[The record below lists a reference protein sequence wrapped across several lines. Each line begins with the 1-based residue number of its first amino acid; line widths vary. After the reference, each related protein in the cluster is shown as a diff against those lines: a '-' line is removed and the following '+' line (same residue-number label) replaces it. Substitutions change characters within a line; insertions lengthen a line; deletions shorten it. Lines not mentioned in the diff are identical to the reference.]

1 MFGCVCEIAG
11 YDGVRSVFGH
21 WCNLCTV
28 CVALE
33 LASCVSVFSGGI
45 CNAAEM
51 CGVSSFGLYLREIV
65 QRVHSS
71 TSRYLMNCVQIT
83 EKHFAVLR
91 LLQKIPAKSPL
102 LLTALGVVKMT
113 TPTSSC

>member
-1 MFGCVCEIAG
+1 MIP
-11 YDGVRSVFGH
+11 
-21 WCNLCTV
+21 
-28 CVALE
+28 
-33 LASCVSVFSGGI
+33 CVSLVNGGI
-45 CNAAEM
+45 IDFTEM
-51 CGVSSFGLYLREIV
+51 RDFSLFGLYLREIV

-71 TSRYLMNCVQIT
+71 TSRYLMNCVQITEKHFAVQIT

>member
-1 MFGCVCEIAG
+1 MFPRVPL
-11 YDGVRSVFGH
+11 V
-21 WCNLCTV
+21 N
-28 CVALE
+28 
-33 LASCVSVFSGGI
+33 GGI
-45 CNAAEM
+45 FGFVEM
-51 CGVSSFGLYLREIV
+51 WGFSPFGLYLREIV

-102 LLTALGVVKMT
+102 LLTVLGVVKMT

>member
-1 MFGCVCEIAG
+1 MIP
-11 YDGVRSVFGH
+11 
-21 WCNLCTV
+21 
-28 CVALE
+28 
-33 LASCVSVFSGGI
+33 CVSLVNGGI
-45 CNAAEM
+45 IDFTEM
-51 CGVSSFGLYLREIV
+51 RDFSLFGLYLREIV

-113 TPTSSC
+113 PPTSSG

>member
-1 MFGCVCEIAG
+1 MIP
-11 YDGVRSVFGH
+11 
-21 WCNLCTV
+21 
-28 CVALE
+28 
-33 LASCVSVFSGGI
+33 CVSLVNGGI
-45 CNAAEM
+45 IDFTEM
-51 CGVSSFGLYLREIV
+51 RDFSPFGLYLREIV

-102 LLTALGVVKMT
+102 LLTVLGVVKMT

>member
-1 MFGCVCEIAG
+1 M
-11 YDGVRSVFGH
+11 
-21 WCNLCTV
+21 
-28 CVALE
+28 
-33 LASCVSVFSGGI
+33 ASCVSLVNGGI
-45 CNAAEM
+45 FNFAKM
-51 CGVSSFGLYLREIV
+51 WGFSSFGLYLREIV

-83 EKHFAVLR
+83 EKYFAVLR

-102 LLTALGVVKMT
+102 LLTVLGVVKMT